1 MNTADWISNQVSRF
15 LPHPTPATAKAA
27 ALVVAAGAPPIAG
40 SNSPG
45 QTQPS
50 PLGRS
55 TQERLKGR
63 VKKADEAL
71 SPREL
76 RARLDELRAIIDPHI
91 SEVEGG
97 RRALE
102 LTRWYGNAPAAQQ
115 YDLWL
120 LMSEQFVADPRAL
133 KLAQAGLAR
142 AAGTPEE
149 AAAEVTFRRATV
161 SPRRRLLQRFS
172 AYRGGIRFLVDVRAQ
187 LLPHLKTDKRLLAL
201 DVEMEYMFSTW
212 FDVGFLDLRRISW
225 DSPASL
231 IEKLIKYEAVHD
243 IKSWADVKNR
253 LDSDRRCYGFFHP
266 NLPDEPLIFVEVA
279 LGGELPSTIT
289 PLLDESAEAA
299 NLVHA
304 TVACFYSISN
314 TQSGLRGVS
323 FGDSLIK
330 RVVESLK
337 QEFPKLKVFAT
348 LSPIPGFRVWL
359 GKNAQALVALLD
371 AKSRLQL
378 ARSLASDPAD
388 GADPSQ
394 LVALLLAAADGA
406 LSLTAD
412 APARQW
418 LLRCSA
424 HYLTSHTP
432 DGKPLDPVARFHLG
446 NGARVER
453 LNWAG
458 DPSAKGLRQSAG
470 VMVNYLYDLKRLDA
484 HRAGLEKGK
493 IAVSS
498 AVERLRFPG
507 GY

>member
-1 MNTADWISNQVSRF
+1 MNTASWLSNQVSRL
-15 LPHPTPATAKAA
+15 LPQTARLGKSQAYESGAGGKTPVQAS
-27 ALVVAAGAPPIAG
+27 VVASPPV
-40 SNSPG
+40 
-45 QTQPS
+45 
-50 PLGRS
+50 RS
-55 TQERLKGR
+55 TADRLKGR
-63 VKKADEAL
+63 VKQGGEAL

-76 RARLDELRAIIDPHI
+76 RQRLEELRAIIDPHV

-97 RRALE
+97 RRAKALAQ
-102 LTRWYGNAPAAQQ
+102 WYAGVAVLHRL
-115 YDLWL
+115 DLWL
-120 LMSEQFVADPRAL
+120 LMSEQFVADPRVL
-133 KLAQAGLAR
+133 KEAQARLAEV
-142 AAGTPEE
+142 AGTPDE

-172 AYRGGIRFLVDVRAQ
+172 AFSGGIRLLVDMRAE
-187 LLPHLKTDKRLLAL
+187 LLPYLKTDKRLQAL

-279 LGGELPSTIT
+279 LGDAMPGQIM
-289 PLLDESAEAA
+289 PLLDETAAPA
-299 NLVHA
+299 NLDQA

-314 TQSGLRGVS
+314 TQLGLRGVS

-337 QEFPKLKVFAT
+337 LEFPKLKVFVT
-348 LSPIPGFRVWL
+348 LSPIPGFRTWL
-359 GKNAQALVALLD
+359 TKNATQMVAQLDDKALQQLHRDLAIEGGSDD
-371 AKSRLQL
+371 AKPMALQADL
-378 ARSLASDPAD
+378 AQR
-388 GADPSQ
+388 
-394 LVALLLAAADGA
+394 LLAVANQAIELAADRPVGKM
-406 LSLTAD
+406 
-412 APARQW
+412 
-418 LLRCSA
+418 LLRCAAS
-424 HYLTSHTP
+424 YLSDQQP
-432 DGKPLDPVARFHLG
+432 RGKPLDPVARFHLG

-458 DPSAKGLRQSAG
+458 DPSTKGLRQSCG
-470 VMVNYLYDLKRLDA
+470 LMVNYLYDLKRLDA
-484 HRAGLEKGK
+484 RRASLEEGK

-498 AVERLRFPG
+498 AVQRLRF
-507 GY
+507 